1 MNHSSTIDSW
11 IAAIFGVAGGSIHL
25 TLLNTT
31 VNFWSFSMRGSGC
44 GRQTCAQLFRKEM
57 EIQKIKKGAIKKKP
71 RMICRY

>member
-31 VNFWSFSMRGSGC
+31 VNFWSLAMAMITAFLC
-44 GRQTCAQLFRKEM
+44 GAAGVAGRHALNYFVKRWKYRK
-57 EIQKIKKGAIKKKP
+57 
-71 RMICRY
+71 

>member
-1 MNHSSTIDSW
+1 MDSSDIR
-11 IAAIFGVAGGSIHL
+11 GGRGKHPFDTFEHNGKFLELSYG
-25 TLLNTT
+25 ND
-31 VNFWSFSMRGSGC
+31 NSFSMRGSGC